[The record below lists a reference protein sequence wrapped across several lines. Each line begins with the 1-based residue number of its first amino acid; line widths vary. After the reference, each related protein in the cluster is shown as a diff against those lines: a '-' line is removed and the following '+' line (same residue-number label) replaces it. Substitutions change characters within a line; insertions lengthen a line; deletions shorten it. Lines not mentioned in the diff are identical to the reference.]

1 MVKKNIVLTLIKV
14 EKKTLMYKVF
24 ITIVVGEET
33 IAIGERDQLNS
44 KYSKDSWKFEQ

>member
-24 ITIVVGEET
+24 ITIVVG
-33 IAIGERDQLNS
+33 AIGERDQLNS